1 MNSILITDYQNG
13 EGMNSKTT
21 VQQVTQFQEIF
32 GDRFQLEVPLAK
44 YTSARVGGPA
54 EMFLIVEN
62 ALELQ
67 TAVELAFANH
77 IPYFILGGGSN
88 ILVSDLGVRG
98 LVIMNRAKNVQF
110 RNTGAHVV
118 CTVESGMNFS
128 SLARQCIGKGL
139 GGLEWAV
146 GIPGTVGGAVVG
158 NSGAHG
164 GDMAGIVLAANIWE
178 PGRGTRL
185 YTNEQ
190 LKYDYRTSILKQE
203 QGRDLARRIVLSVEL
218 QLTPEPVDI
227 LTGRAAGFTAY
238 RKQTQPGGASMGSM
252 FKNPPNYYAG
262 YLIDTAGLKGFQVGN
277 VRISE
282 HHANFFVSDG
292 EATAEDI
299 RSLIAEAWNT
309 VREQFGV
316 EMDLEVELVGNW
328 QFEE

>member
-1 MNSILITDYQNG
+1 
-13 EGMNSKTT
+13 MNSKIT
-21 VQQVTQFQEIF
+21 VQEAIVSQYQEIF
-32 GDRFQLEVPLAK
+32 GDKFQLEMPLAK

-54 EMFLIVEN
+54 EMFLTVDN

-67 TAVELAFANH
+67 TAVELAYAH
-77 IPYFILGGGSN
+77 HVPYFTLGGGSN
-88 ILVSDLGVRG
+88 ILISDLGVRG

-110 RNTGAHVV
+110 RHTGAHVV

-128 SLARQCIGKGL
+128 SLARQCISKGL

-146 GIPGTVGGAVVG
+146 GIPGTIGGAVVG

-164 GDMAGIVLAANIWE
+164 GDMSGIVLAANIWE
-178 PGRGTRL
+178 PGRGARL

-190 LKYDYRTSILKQE
+190 LKYEYRTSLLKQE
-203 QGRDLARRIVLSVEL
+203 QGRDLARRVVLSAEL

-227 LTGRAAGFTAY
+227 LSGRAAGFTAY

-277 VRISE
+277 VSISE
-282 HHANFFVSDG
+282 KHANFFVSDG

-316 EMDLEVELVGNW
+316 EMDLEVEMVGNW
-328 QFEE
+328 HFEQC

>member
-1 MNSILITDYQNG
+1 MNSR
-13 EGMNSKTT
+13 TT

-32 GDRFQLEVPLAK
+32 GERFQLEVPMAK

-54 EMFLIVEN
+54 EMFLTVKN

-67 TAVELAFANH
+67 TAVELAYANH

-88 ILVSDLGVRG
+88 ILVSDLGLRG

-110 RNTGAHVV
+110 RHTGAHVV

-146 GIPGTVGGAVVG
+146 GIPGTIGGAVVG

-164 GDMAGIVLAANIWE
+164 SDMASIVLAANIWE
-178 PGRGTRL
+178 PGRGAKL
-185 YTNEQ
+185 YTNER
-190 LKYDYRTSILKQE
+190 LKYDYRTSVLKQE
-203 QGRDLARRIVLSVEL
+203 QGRDLARRVVLSVEL

-282 HHANFFVSDG
+282 RHANFFVSDG

>member
-1 MNSILITDYQNG
+1 MNA
-13 EGMNSKTT
+13 KTT
-21 VQQVTQFQEIF
+21 VQETIQSRFQEIF

-54 EMFLIVEN
+54 EMFITVEN

-67 TAVELAFANH
+67 TAVELAYAQQ

-110 RNTGAHVV
+110 RHTGAHVV

-139 GGLEWAV
+139 GGLEWGI
-146 GIPGTVGGAVVG
+146 GIPGTIGGAVVG

-164 GDMAGIVLAANIWE
+164 GDMSNIVLAANIWE
-178 PGRGTRL
+178 PGRGARL

-190 LKYDYRTSILKQE
+190 LQYEYRTSVLKQE
-203 QGRDLARRIVLSVEL
+203 QGHNFARRVVLSAEL
-218 QLTPEPVDI
+218 QLVPEPVDI
-227 LTGRAAGFTAY
+227 LSGRAAGFTAY

-262 YLIDTAGLKGFQVGN
+262 YLIDTAGLKGFKVGS
-277 VRISE
+277 VSISE
-282 HHANFFVSDG
+282 KHANFFVSEGD
-292 EATAEDI
+292 ATAEDI

-316 EMDLEVELVGNW
+316 EMDLEVEMVGNW
-328 QFEE
+328 HFEQ